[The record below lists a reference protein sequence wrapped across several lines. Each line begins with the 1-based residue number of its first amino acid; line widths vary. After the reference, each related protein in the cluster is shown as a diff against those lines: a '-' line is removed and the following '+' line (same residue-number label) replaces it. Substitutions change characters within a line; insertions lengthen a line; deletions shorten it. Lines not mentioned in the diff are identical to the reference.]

1 MKYYHF
7 PCLFFLFLFLC
18 YQSIAQEFGGNPASI
33 KWKQINTDTVRIIF
47 AEGMEESGKQA
58 ASIIHELQRNHTST
72 IGNKLRKINIV
83 LQNQTA
89 VSNGYVALGPYRSE
103 FYLFS
108 PQNSFELGA
117 INWVDNLSL
126 HEYRHVQQVSN
137 FNVGISKLAGILFG
151 QQGQDLANSTAI
163 PNWFF
168 EGDAV
173 FNETSLSHQGR
184 GRLPDFFN
192 GYQSLFHQQKHYS
205 YMKLRN
211 GSLKNYVPD
220 HYKLG
225 YMLVSYGREKYGAD
239 FWKKVTHDAA
249 RFKPLIYPFQGALK
263 KHAGV
268 SYNQFVNDA
277 FSFYQKQWKEN
288 NQKDVHY
295 LTPVQKNV
303 VTDYKYP
310 YMDSLGDIIVL
321 KTGNRIIPAFYR
333 IYPDGVEMRI
343 GSRGIANDDYFSYN
357 NGNIVFA
364 SYKADKR
371 WGYRQYSNIKIMDAA
386 TGAIT
391 KITTKER
398 YFSPDISHDGKMI
411 IAVNIPVNQT
421 SSLVAMDTQGKV
433 LYKSK
438 TSRGV
443 IYSFPKFLF
452 DDLLIYAIAK
462 NDKGEMALL
471 KINMASGKETAVL
484 PYANRIIGL
493 PTVKGDTV
501 LFTCSYKGSNE
512 IWAYVGSNEKFV
524 RVATHPTGYYQ
535 AALGLGDK
543 RIVTSNFTANGYR
556 LAALSNKE
564 LLWQTI
570 DEKENSLPNLY
581 VPAALKV
588 ENDATLENIPNR
600 TFDITKYRKGF
611 HLFNFHSWRPNYDD
625 PEITYSLLGENV
637 LNTLQS
643 DVSYTYNR
651 NEGSHKA
658 GASFI
663 YGGWYVQP
671 TFKIS
676 QTWNRKVA
684 YNGDTSF
691 FYNELNVNAGLRLP
705 LDFSEGNHYTF
716 LTLSTTFNN
725 QQVRWS
731 GIGKGLL
738 QNQDFNYWEGRV
750 QYNSQIQKAPQHIFP
765 HWAQSVLLQQRGIL
779 NKYTAH
785 QTLLSGYFYL
795 PGFLKSHSIVLTAA
809 FQMRDTMN
817 QYYFSNSFP
826 FSRGYPGFN
835 YPRMSRL
842 GANYHFTLFYPD
854 LGFANIVY
862 CKRIRAN
869 VFYDYAQIKSL
880 RSGKSFSFT
889 STGTEL
895 FFDTKWW
902 NQQDVSFGIRYSY
915 LMDNKIIGIASPHQW
930 EIILPIGL
938 F

>member
-1 MKYYHF
+1 MEICRLH
-7 PCLFFLFLFLC
+7 LLFLLFLMLSI
-18 YQSIAQEFGGNPASI
+18 QSIAQEFGGNPSSI
-33 KWKQINTDTVRIIF
+33 KWRQINTDTARIIF
-47 AEGMEESGKQA
+47 PAGMEESGRKV
-58 ASIIHELQRNHTST
+58 ASIIHELQRNHTAT
-72 IGNKLRKINIV
+72 IGNHLRKIDIV

-89 VSNGYVALGPYRSE
+89 ISNAYVALGPYRSE

-117 INWVDNLSL
+117 LNWVDNLSL
-126 HEYRHVQQVSN
+126 HEYRHVEQFSN
-137 FNVGISKLAGILFG
+137 FNVGLSKVAGILFG

-173 FNETSLSHQGR
+173 FNETALSKQGR

-192 GYQSLFHQQKHYS
+192 GFQSLFQQQKKYA

-211 GSLKNYVPD
+211 GSLKNYIPN
-220 HYKLG
+220 HYQLG

-239 FWKKVTHDAA
+239 FWKKVTQDAA
-249 RFKPLIYPFQGALK
+249 SFRPLIYPFQGAVK

-268 SYNQFVNDA
+268 AYNQFVKDA
-277 FSFYQKQWKEN
+277 FDFYQNQWKESKGEN
-288 NQKDVHY
+288 IHY
-295 LTPVQKNV
+295 ITPVQKNV
-303 VTDYKYP
+303 VADYKYP
-310 YMDSLGDIIVL
+310 YMDSSGDIIVL

-343 GSRGIANDDYFSYN
+343 GSRGISNDDYFSYN
-357 NGNIVFA
+357 NGNIVYA
-364 SYKADKR
+364 AYKADAR
-371 WGYRQYSNIKIMDAA
+371 WGYRQYSNLKVMDAA
-386 TGAIT
+386 SGQVI

-421 SSLVAMDTQGKV
+421 SALVALDRSGKV
-433 LYKSK
+433 VYKSK
-438 TSRGV
+438 ASRGV
-443 IYSFPKFLF
+443 VYSFPKFSA
-452 DDLLIYAIAK
+452 DDQFIYSITK
-462 NDKGEMALL
+462 NGEGEMSML
-471 KINMASGKETAVL
+471 KINMASGKETTL
-484 PYANRIIGL
+484 IPYANRIIGL
-493 PTVKGDTV
+493 PVVKGDTI
-501 LFTCSYKGSNE
+501 LFTSSFKGSNE
-512 IWAYVGSNEKFV
+512 IWGYVGSIQKVYRIASN
-524 RVATHPTGYYQ
+524 PTGYYQ
-535 AALGLGDK
+535 AALSASNTSL
-543 RIVTSNFTANGYR
+543 VTSNFTADGYR
-556 LAALSNKE
+556 LASLSDKE
-564 LLWQTI
+564 LMWQPI
-570 DEKENSLPNLY
+570 NEKEKALPDLY

-588 ENDATLENIPNR
+588 ENNTTLENIPSR
-600 TFDITKYRKGF
+600 TFDVTKYHKAF
-611 HLFNFHSWRPNYDD
+611 HLFNFHSWRPYYDN
-625 PEITYSLLGENV
+625 PEITFSVLGENV

-643 DVSYTYNR
+643 DISYTYNR
-651 NEGSHKA
+651 NEGSHKT

-671 TFKIS
+671 TLNIS
-676 QTWNRKVA
+676 QTWNRKVV
-684 YNGDTSF
+684 YNADTSF
-691 FYNELNVNAGLRLP
+691 FYNELNVNAGLKLP

-716 LTLSTTFNN
+716 LTLSTTLNN
-725 QQVRWS
+725 QQVKWS

-738 QNQDFNYWEGRV
+738 QNQNFNYWEGRIV
-750 QYNSQIQKAPQHIFP
+750 YNSQIQKAAQHIFP
-765 HWAQSVLLQQRGIL
+765 HWAQTILLQQKSIL

-795 PGFLKSHSIVLTAA
+795 PGLLKSHSIVLTAA

-842 GANYHFTLFYPD
+842 GANYHFTLLYPD
-854 LGFANIVY
+854 LGFGNIVY
-862 CKRIRAN
+862 FKRLRAN
-869 VFYDYAQIKSL
+869 VFYDYSQIKSL
-880 RSGKSFSFT
+880 RSGRSFSFT
-889 STGTEL
+889 STGAEL

-902 NQQDVSFGIRYSY
+902 NQEDVSFGIRYSY
-915 LMDNKIIGIASPHQW
+915 LMDNKIIGIANPHQW